1 MMWTEELKRIG
12 WNGLRKQK
20 GFLMVE
26 VLLAIL
32 IISIALTAATSMFI
46 QSTKSSVSGNEITNA
61 TALAQKQIELL
72 KTQPASY
79 WNNLAAPP
87 QTIAWQDSAQTMP
100 VTKNNIS
107 YTVTTTTANTAL
119 DSNLVQVT
127 VAVSWAGQ
135 SISMVTFFSKTQL

>member
-1 MMWTEELKRIG
+1 MKWTERLTRIG
-12 WNGLRKQK
+12 SNGSLKQN

-32 IISIALTAATSMFI
+32 VISIALTAATSMFL
-46 QSTKSSVSGNEITNA
+46 QSTKASVSGNEITNA

-72 KTQPASY
+72 KTQPASF

-87 QTIAWQDSAQTMP
+87 QTIAWQDSSQTMP
-100 VTKNNIS
+100 LTKNNIS
-107 YTVTTTTANTAL
+107 YTVITTTANTAL

>member
-1 MMWTEELKRIG
+1 MRRMKKLSQSG
-12 WNGLRKQK
+12 WGGLRKQN

-32 IISIALTAATSMFI
+32 VISIALTAATSMFI

-72 KTQPASY
+72 KTQPASF

-87 QTIAWQDSAQTMP
+87 QTIAWQDTSQTMP
-100 VTKNNIS
+100 LTKNNIS

-119 DSNLVQVT
+119 DSNLVQVN
-127 VAVSWAGQ
+127 VAVSWAGK